1 MENSMTTFQK
11 IEQGIT
17 LLSSNS
23 TGTYLKGL
31 RAESKGDICTPT
43 FTAHGQKVET
53 AWMSTHEQT
62 DRQNAVYPYAGY
74 YSVLKRK
81 KF

>member
-1 MENSMTTFQK
+1 MTTFQK

-17 LLSSNS
+17 LWSSNS

-31 RAESKGDICTPT
+31 KAESKGDICTPT

-53 AWMSTHEQT
+53 A
-62 DRQNAVYPYAGY
+62 
-74 YSVLKRK
+74 
-81 KF
+81 